1 MKNVL
6 LFMCTVSICALG
18 FSQMTSKNGH
28 TILPEAGDWS
38 IQMNAQPLLNMALNA
53 VNIMDFNPD
62 HLDPLDEGGYVKGFS
77 QVLVGKYFKSDQC
90 ATRYK
95 IALNSMSTTNKFY
108 DEDPTTEDDG
118 DDVLFAKEK
127 TAKWELKLGYGHE
140 YRRGHNRLQ
149 GIYGYEGML
158 ILGNGGTNTSR
169 DYEFAYTDMD
179 EDIDTLGEDEP
190 FAGEE
195 NEYVGSFFNSHK
207 NGMSIG
213 LEARAFIG
221 VEYFFAPKMSVG
233 AEFGWGFLF
242 NMSGREAHTYTEED
256 DDNWVENEYLG
267 NSENSFELAVDNMDA
282 ALSISFHF

>member
-1 MKNVL
+1 MKKVL

-28 TILPEAGDWS
+28 SILPEAGDWS
-38 IQMNAQPLLNMALNA
+38 IQMNAQPLLNMAINA
-53 VNIMDFNPD
+53 VNIMAFNPD
-62 HLDPLDEGGYVKGFS
+62 HLDPLDEGGYVEGFS

-95 IALNSMSTTNKFY
+95 IALNSMSTTTKY
-108 DEDPTTEDDG
+108 YRADPTTDDVG
-118 DDVLFAKEK
+118 DDVLYAKDK

-169 DYEFAYTDMD
+169 EYEFAYTDIDPSTELYEDD
-179 EDIDTLGEDEP
+179 E
-190 FAGEE
+190 FADDD
-195 NEYVGSFFNSHK
+195 YFFNSHK
-207 NGMSIG
+207 NGMNIG

-256 DDNWVENEYLG
+256 DDNWVENEDLG
-267 NSENSFELAVDNMDA
+267 NSDNSFELAVDNMDA
-282 ALSISFHF
+282 ALSVSFHF

>member
-28 TILPEAGDWS
+28 SILPEAGDWS
-38 IQMNAQPLLNMALNA
+38 IQMNAQPLLDMAMNA
-53 VNIMDFNPD
+53 VNIMSDNNSNGAHPSYVNAKFN
-62 HLDPLDEGGYVKGFS
+62 
-77 QVLVGKYFKSDQC
+77 QVIVGKYFKSDQC

-108 DEDPTTEDDG
+108 DDDPTTDDE
-118 DDVLFAKEK
+118 DDVLFAKDK

-169 DYEFAYTDMD
+169 EYEFAYTDI
-179 EDIDTLGEDEP
+179 EDYTLMEDEP
-190 FAGEE
+190 FAGED
-195 NEYVGSFFNSHK
+195 NEYEDAFFNSHK

-242 NMSGREAHTYTEED
+242 NMSGRDAHTYTEQDD
-256 DDNWVENEYLG
+256 DDNWVETEYLG
-267 NSENSFELAVDNMDA
+267 NSDNSFELAVDNMDA